1 MLPNSNDIVNT
12 VHKFLLT
19 SNFFSENTWEEYS
32 KLSEISKYSFS
43 DALRIYNRYVD
54 EQLNCNHIRSCSG

>member
-19 SNFFSENTWEEYS
+19 SNFFSDNTWKEYS
-32 KLSEISKYSFS
+32 KFSEISKCSFS

-54 EQLNCNHIRSCSG
+54 EQLNCNHVRSCNG